1 MKRIKIICFVWI
13 GLLLSCHQ
21 TMNLEDGLYASFET
35 SSGDLTIELHY
46 KEAPLTVANFVSL
59 AEGDNPNV
67 TDSLKG
73 KKFYDGLPFHR
84 VIPNFM
90 LQGGDI
96 RRNGSGDPGFKFA
109 DEFPTNSEGELL
121 FKHNRRGV
129 LSMANSGPNSNGSQ
143 FFITHKE
150 TPWLDGK
157 HSVFG
162 KVVIG
167 MDLLDSIRQGDLMQ
181 RVKILRIGKEAK
193 DFDAVKTFQATLN
206 TMFELEVLKKKK
218 QVKDS
223 ILFSKKMK
231 ENQALVLPSGLKIIH
246 LNKGNGKRVRE
257 GNRIRVHYT
266 GYYAHGAIFD
276 SSLSRDQTFDFVVG
290 VDRVIEGWT
299 LGVQELEEGGSAR
312 LFIPYS
318 LAYGAKGFGIIP
330 PKASLVFDI
339 EIIKI
344 ED

>member
-1 MKRIKIICFVWI
+1 MKQTKIICFVWI
-13 GLLLSCHQ
+13 GLLLSCEQ
-21 TMNLEDGLYASFET
+21 STNLEDGLYAFFKT
-35 SSGDLTIELHY
+35 SSGDLTAELHY

-67 TDSLKG
+67 TDSIKG

-109 DEFPTNSEGELL
+109 DEFPVNSKGELL
-121 FKHNRRGV
+121 FKHDRRGV
-129 LSMANSGPNSNGSQ
+129 LSMANSGPNTNGSQ

-157 HSVFG
+157 HAVFG

-206 TMFELEVLKKKK
+206 TMLELEVLKKKK
-218 QVKDS
+218 QAKDS
-223 ILFSKKMK
+223 MLFSKKMK
-231 ENQALVLPSGLKIIH
+231 ESQALVLPSGLKIIH
-246 LNKGNGKRVRE
+246 LKKGNGRRVRK

-266 GYYAHGAIFD
+266 GYYAHGAVFD
-276 SSLSRDQTFDFVVG
+276 SSLSRGQTFDFAVG
-290 VDRVIEGWT
+290 VDRVIEGLT
-299 LGVQELEEGGSAR
+299 VGVQQLEEAGNAR
-312 LFIPYS
+312 LFITYS
-318 LAYGAKGFGIIP
+318 LAYGAKGFGMIP